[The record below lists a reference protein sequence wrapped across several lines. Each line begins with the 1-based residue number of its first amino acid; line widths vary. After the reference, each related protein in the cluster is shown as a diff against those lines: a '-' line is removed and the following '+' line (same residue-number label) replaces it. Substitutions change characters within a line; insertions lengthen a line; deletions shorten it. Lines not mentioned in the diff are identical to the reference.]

1 MVCPT
6 YRIQKYNDDS
16 VITII
21 FCVDYYL
28 LLKKISKKLE
38 NKENHAVSNT
48 QEKLVTEGYGY
59 KEMFAFTKI
68 AKIRRPFVYFLVFG
82 ILIVIT
88 YFSIYDSYFT

>member
-1 MVCPT
+1 MKVLHYEPYRKSFLVVCPT

-48 QEKLVTEGYGY
+48 QEKLVTQKGIG
-59 KEMFAFTKI
+59 
-68 AKIRRPFVYFLVFG
+68 IRRCLLLQKLQKLEDLLFIF
-82 ILIVIT
+82 
-88 YFSIYDSYFT
+88 